1 MLQKTAKATSSLWL
15 LPATSSLLWVPV
27 FSVKTIK
34 HIAFSNMV
42 HMLQSAK
49 KAVVSLGLLPTS
61 SKLLW
66 VPLILKLGARCKI
79 RMFFFHILIH
89 VHHDPQTKL
98 MQIV

>member
-1 MLQKTAKATSSLWL
+1 MLQNTEKATCSLWL

-42 HMLQSAK
+42 HMLQNAK

-61 SKLLW
+61 SNLLW
-66 VPLILKLGARCKI
+66 VPLILKPGVNTQVL
-79 RMFFFHILIH
+79 HILIH
-89 VHHDPQTKL
+89 VHHDIQTN
-98 MQIV
+98 